1 MGKLFDIMSPMG
13 QYTDPATGQEKTRW
27 LKCGAVIQGQNGKT
41 SIKLDAMPVAP
52 PNNDQS
58 GEGGIWLQ
66 CFAPDNK
73 QQAPQAQAQGFRQPS
88 QAPVGQAQG
97 NPNPPA
103 PPVPYTDANFQGAP
117 TPEAPTPPAP
127 QGNNPPW

>member
-1 MGKLFDIMSPMG
+1 MPKLFDIMSPMG

-66 CFAPDNK
+66 CFASDNK
-73 QQAPQAQAQGFRQPS
+73 QQAPQGQQGGGQGFRQPNPPAP
-88 QAPVGQAQG
+88 QA
-97 NPNPPA
+97 PNPPA
-103 PPVPYTDANFQGAP
+103 PNVPYTDPNFQGAP